1 MISMDMEK
9 ITEIAKRRGFY
20 WLGSDIYNPIAGFW
34 HYGPVGLALK
44 KKIEDAWRN
53 TFVKGEGF
61 YEIEGTDIMPESV
74 FKASGHIKGF
84 SDPLVQCKK
93 CNSLYRA
100 DKLIEKESGTFVPEH
115 ASLKKFDS
123 IIKEKKIKCPNC
135 GGGFAKARF
144 FNMMF
149 KLHIGPT
156 DQGEVAYLRP
166 ETCQAIFVDF
176 LNVYRSMRAKLP
188 FGIAQIGRSFRN
200 EISPRQCLLR
210 QREFTQAEVEIFFNG
225 DSKEFPRF
233 DEMKD
238 YKLNLQMLKD
248 DNVNQVTAA
257 DAVKKKL
264 VSYKL
269 IAYYLAKLQQFIS
282 SLGIPEN
289 AIRLREHTED
299 ERPFYAKAAFDCEVS
314 TALGWVELVAN
325 HYRTDY
331 DLKSHMKA
339 SGKELTVVEDG
350 KKIVPHVW
358 EISEGI
364 DRTLFIVMMHS
375 FREDKERGWNWFAFP
390 PKIAPY
396 VVAVLPLVSKDG
408 LPEKAR
414 GVYEQ
419 FKGCYDSYYDES
431 GSIGKRYARAD
442 EVGVPWCVT
451 LDHDSLSNKDVTIR
465 DRDSTKQIRVKIK
478 DLTSVI
484 WKLMNGEIKFEK
496 AGKLVK

>member
-1 MISMDMEK
+1 MDMEK

-34 HYGPVGLALK
+34 HYGPVGLILK
-44 KKIEDAWRN
+44 RKIEDAWRN

-61 YEIEGTDIMPESV
+61 YEIEGTDIMPETV

-93 CNSLYRA
+93 CNSLYRV
-100 DKLIEKESGTFVPEH
+100 DKLIEKQSGTFVPEH
-115 ASLKKFDS
+115 APLKKFDE
-123 IIKEKKIKCPNC
+123 IIKEKKIKCPSC
-135 GGGFAKARF
+135 GGGLTKARF

-156 DQGEVAYLRP
+156 EQGEVAYLRP

-257 DAVKKKL
+257 DVVKKKL

-299 ERPFYAKAAFDCEVS
+299 ERPFYAKVAFDCDVS
-314 TALGWVELVAN
+314 TSSGWVELVAN

-331 DLKSHMKA
+331 DLKNHMKA
-339 SGKELTVVEDG
+339 SGKDLTIVEDG
-350 KKIVPHVW
+350 KKFVPHVW

-364 DRTLFIVMMHS
+364 DRTLFVVMMHS
-375 FREDKERGWNWFAFP
+375 FREGKDRGWSWFAFP
-390 PKIAPY
+390 PKVAPY
-396 VVAVLPLVSKDG
+396 MVAVFPLVSKDG
-408 LPEKAR
+408 LPEKAKE
-414 GVYEQ
+414 VYDQ
-419 FKGCYDSYYDES
+419 LKGCYGSYYDES

-451 LDHDSLSNKDVTIR
+451 VDHDSLSNKDVTIR
-465 DRDSTKQIRVKIK
+465 DRDSTKQVRVEIK
-478 DLTSVI
+478 DLTNII
-484 WKLMNGEIKFEK
+484 WRLMNGEIKFEK